1 VNVGVI
7 PLAIAAVG
15 ASYAALVLRGWRRRD
30 NLMFGLLALT
40 DAGMTAWRGV
50 NVLTGGSVIAPGV
63 LVPCMIGT
71 IALALLT
78 LEFVTAFPRRRPMA
92 WRWRAAMLAWG
103 AIAIAVAAVTLDPA
117 SPAAGTGMF
126 AEVAPSSPAGS
137 MVRGSMA
144 PEIVFFMPA
153 TLLVFVLGARAFAAT
168 RQRDARIVIAMLWFR
183 WAFGFSAYFF
193 GPLLGVFEA
202 AVWAETTV
210 ATMVSFTVIGT
221 AVLHSELFSI
231 RSSAA
236 EVVTIATIALLVML
250 GGGGAVSAAL
260 AYVEPGR
267 LLQLALFGAA
277 LVPLALAAIGY
288 ALYPRVERRVLAGLD
303 ERRARRLGVQGDP
316 LPADAVAAIAE
327 AGRRITSIG
336 DGAAVRWVA
345 NTELPPALAV
355 PLAIGDPLRKAE
367 LAELPACF
375 IVPALGA
382 DRALVGA
389 FYLDDG
395 LIDRDTYVVARDLAA
410 RVAVAVQRAQ
420 AVSELHDARRL
431 AALGQFA
438 AAIAHDIR
446 TPLTSISMNVQI
458 LRRKLQ
464 LPDDDREH
472 LDIALEELARLD
484 RSVAEILDFAKP
496 VKLTSEPID
505 VGELIEAAKKNLAPV
520 LVERG
525 VAVRVEPPGGPGG
538 PGSRD
543 ALTVHGDP
551 QRLRQVLTNL
561 VDNAANA
568 SRPGTEVTL
577 RASATAD
584 HVAIEVED
592 HGRGIGADDLPRI
605 FEPFFTTR
613 PDGTGLGLAI
623 VHKVI
628 RAHGGDIKVRSTI
641 GGGSTFTITLP
652 SPA

>member
-1 VNVGVI
+1 MSVGLI
-7 PLAIAAVG
+7 PLAVATIG

-30 NLMFGLLALT
+30 NLVFGLLALT
-40 DAGMTAWRGV
+40 DAAMTGWRGA
-50 NVLTGGSVIAPGV
+50 NVLTGGSIVTASV
-63 LVPCMIGT
+63 VTPCMIGT

-78 LEFVTAFPRRRPMA
+78 IEFIVAFPRRRPMTWP
-92 WRWRAAMLAWG
+92 WRSAMLAWG
-103 AIAIAVAAVTLDPA
+103 AVGVLVVSRIPE
-117 SPAAGTGMF
+117 PAAAGDNAHLL
-126 AEVAPSSPAGS
+126 AEL
-137 MVRGSMA
+137 
-144 PEIVFFMPA
+144 VFYMPA
-153 TLLVFVLGARAFAAT
+153 TILVFVLGGRAYALT
-168 RQRDARIVIAMLWFR
+168 TQRDARIVIAMLWFR
-183 WAFGFSAYFF
+183 WGFGFLTYVL
-193 GPLLGVFEA
+193 GPVFGVFEQV
-202 AVWAETTV
+202 VWIETTCV
-210 ATMVSFTVIGT
+210 TMISFAVIGT
-221 AVLHSELFSI
+221 AVLRSELFSI

-236 EVVTIATIALLVML
+236 EVVTVATVALLVML
-250 GGGGAVSAAL
+250 GGGGAVTAAL
-260 AYVEPGR
+260 VYLEPGR
-267 LLQLALFGAA
+267 LQQLALYGAA
-277 LVPLALAAIGY
+277 LVPLAIAAIGH
-288 ALYPRVERRVLAGLD
+288 AMYPRVERRVLAGLD

-316 LPADAVAAIAE
+316 LPADAEAAITE
-327 AGRRITSIG
+327 ARRRIASIG
-336 DGAAVRWVA
+336 DGAVVRWFHA
-345 NTELPPALAV
+345 PQLPAALAET
-355 PLAIGDPLRKAE
+355 LAVGEPLRQDEIAD
-367 LAELPACF
+367 LPACF
-375 IVPALGA
+375 VVPALGA
-382 DRALVGA
+382 ERILVGA
-389 FYLDDG
+389 FYLDGG

-410 RVAVAVQRAQ
+410 RVAIAVQRAQ

-496 VKLTSEPID
+496 VKLMSEPID
-505 VGELIEAAKKNLAPV
+505 VGELIETTKKNLTPV
-520 LVERG
+520 LLERG
-525 VAVRVEPPGGPGG
+525 VAVRIDDAGG
-538 PGSRD
+538 
-543 ALTVHGDP
+543 AFTVNGDP

-577 RASATAD
+577 RATATD
-584 HVAIEVED
+584 DRHVAIEVED

-652 SPA
+652 VPA

>member
-1 VNVGVI
+1 MNVGVI
-7 PLAIAAVG
+7 PLAIATVG

-40 DAGMTAWRGV
+40 DAAMTAWRGV
-50 NVLTGGSVIAPGV
+50 NVLTGGSIIARGV
-63 LVPCMIGT
+63 MVPCMVGT
-71 IALALLT
+71 IALAMIT
-78 LEFVTAFPRRRPMA
+78 LEFISAFPRRRPMS
-92 WRWRAAMLAWG
+92 WRWRGAMLAWG
-103 AIAIAVAAVTLDPA
+103 AIGLAITARTMEPDDLATSANLVSEL
-117 SPAAGTGMF
+117 
-126 AEVAPSSPAGS
+126 
-137 MVRGSMA
+137 
-144 PEIVFFMPA
+144 VFFGPA
-153 TLLVFVLGARAFAAT
+153 TLLVFVLGARAYAQT
-168 RQRDARIVIAMLWFR
+168 HQRDARIVIAMLWFR
-183 WAFGFSAYFF
+183 WGFGFLVYALGSV
-193 GPLLGVFEA
+193 LGVFEA
-202 AVWAETTV
+202 AVWAETTL

-221 AVLHSELFSI
+221 AVLRSELFSI

-236 EVVTIATIALLVML
+236 EVVTIATVALLVML
-250 GGGGAVSAAL
+250 GGGGAVTAAL

-267 LLQLALFGAA
+267 LQQLALFGAA

-288 ALYPRVERRVLAGLD
+288 AMYPRVERRVLAGLD

-316 LPADAVAAIAE
+316 LPADADAAIAE
-327 AGRRITSIG
+327 ASRRISSIG
-336 DGAAVRWVA
+336 DGAAVRWLA
-345 NTELPPALAV
+345 NTELSPALAAQ
-355 PLAIGDPLRKAE
+355 LAVGEPLRKDE
-367 LAELPACF
+367 ISELPACF

-382 DRALVGA
+382 DRILVGA
-389 FYLDDG
+389 FYLDGG
-395 LIDRDTYVVARDLAA
+395 LIDRDTYVVARDLSA
-410 RVAVAVQRAQ
+410 RVALAVQRAQ

-464 LPDDDREH
+464 LSDDDREH

-496 VKLTSEPID
+496 VRLTSEPID
-505 VGELIEAAKKNLAPV
+505 VAELFETTKKNLTPV
-520 LVERG
+520 LFERG
-525 VAVRVEPPGGPGG
+525 VAVRVQAPGTPGT
-538 PGSRD
+538 PGAHD
-543 ALTVHGDP
+543 ALTIHGDP

-577 RASATAD
+577 RASATSD
-584 HVAIEVED
+584 RHVAIEVED

-628 RAHGGDIKVRSTI
+628 RAHGGDIKVRSTV
-641 GGGSTFTITLP
+641 GGGATFTITLP
-652 SPA
+652 A

>member
-1 VNVGVI
+1 MNVGLI
-7 PLAIAAVG
+7 PLAVATIG

-40 DAGMTAWRGV
+40 DAAMTAWRGV
-50 NVLTGGSVIAPGV
+50 NVLTGGSIVTASV
-63 LVPCMIGT
+63 LTPCMLGT

-78 LEFVTAFPRRRPMA
+78 LEFIVGFPRRAPMS
-92 WRWRAAMLAWG
+92 WRWRTAMLAWG
-103 AIAIAVAAVTLDPA
+103 AIGAVIV
-117 SPAAGTGMF
+117 S
-126 AEVAPSSPAGS
+126 
-137 MVRGSMA
+137 RA
-144 PEIVFFMPA
+144 PEPTDFNNPIHMLAELVFYTPA
-153 TLLVFVLGARAFAAT
+153 TLLVFVLGARAFKHT
-168 RQRDARIVIAMLWFR
+168 KQRDARVVIAVLFFR
-183 WAFGFSAYFF
+183 WGFGYLTYSLGPALGAFEQ
-193 GPLLGVFEA
+193 L
-202 AVWAETTV
+202 VWIETTCV
-210 ATMVSFTVIGT
+210 TMISFAVIGT
-221 AVLHSELFSI
+221 AVLRSELFSI

-236 EVVTIATIALLVML
+236 EVVTVAAVALLVML
-250 GGGGAVSAAL
+250 GGGSAVTAAL
-260 AYVEPGR
+260 FYVEPGR
-267 LLQLALFGAA
+267 LQQLALYGAA
-277 LVPLALAAIGY
+277 LVPLAIAAIGH
-288 ALYPRVERRVLAGLD
+288 AMYPRVERRVLAGLD

-316 LPADAVAAIAE
+316 LPADADAAIAE
-327 AGRRITSIG
+327 ARRRIASMG
-336 DGAAVRWVA
+336 DGATVRWLHA
-345 NTELPPALAV
+345 QALPPGLAAT
-355 PLAIGDPLRKAE
+355 LEIGEPLRQDEIAD
-367 LAELPACF
+367 LPACF
-375 IVPALGA
+375 VVPALGA
-382 DRALVGA
+382 ERILVGA
-389 FYLDDG
+389 FYLDGG

-410 RVAVAVQRAQ
+410 RVAIAVQRAQ

-496 VKLTSEPID
+496 VKLMSESID
-505 VGELIEAAKKNLAPV
+505 VGELIETTKKNLTAV
-520 LVERG
+520 LFERG
-525 VAVRVEPPGGPGG
+525 VAVRVDHGAGVVA
-538 PGSRD
+538 SD
-543 ALTVHGDP
+543 ALTVTGDP

-568 SRPGTEVTL
+568 SRPGAEVTL

-584 HVAIEVED
+584 HHVAIEVED

-628 RAHGGDIKVRSTI
+628 RAHGGDIKVRSTV

-652 SPA
+652 APA

>member
-1 VNVGVI
+1 VNIGVI
-7 PLAIAAVG
+7 PLAIATVG

-40 DAGMTAWRGV
+40 DAAMTAWRGV
-50 NVLTGGSVIAPGV
+50 NVLTGGSIIARGV
-63 LVPCMIGT
+63 LVPCMVGT
-71 IALALLT
+71 IALALVT
-78 LEFVTAFPRRRPMA
+78 IEFITAFPRRRPMSWW
-92 WRWRAAMLAWG
+92 WRGAMLAWG
-103 AIAIAVAAVTLDPA
+103 AIGLTVAARTMEPEDLA
-117 SPAAGTGMF
+117 TAGN
-126 AEVAPSSPAGS
+126 AISEL
-137 MVRGSMA
+137 
-144 PEIVFFMPA
+144 VFFGPA
-153 TLLVFVLGARAFAAT
+153 TLLVFVLGARAYAQT
-168 RQRDARIVIAMLWFR
+168 HQRDARIVIAMLWFR
-183 WAFGFSAYFF
+183 WGFGFLVYAL
-193 GPLLGVFEA
+193 GPVLGVFEA
-202 AVWAETTV
+202 AVWAETTL

-221 AVLHSELFSI
+221 AVLRSELFSI

-236 EVVTIATIALLVML
+236 EVVTIATVALLVML
-250 GGGGAVSAAL
+250 GGGGAVTAAL

-267 LLQLALFGAA
+267 LQQLALFGAA

-288 ALYPRVERRVLAGLD
+288 AMYPRVERRVLAGLD

-316 LPADAVAAIAE
+316 LPADAAAAIAE
-327 AGRRITSIG
+327 ASRRIASIG
-336 DGAAVRWVA
+336 DGAAVRWIA
-345 NTELPPALAV
+345 NTELPPALAAQ
-355 PLAIGDPLRKAE
+355 LAIGEPLRRDE
-367 LAELPACF
+367 VSELPACF

-382 DRALVGA
+382 DRILVGA

-395 LIDRDTYVVARDLAA
+395 LIDRDTYVVARDLSA
-410 RVAVAVQRAQ
+410 RVALAVQRAQ

-464 LPDDDREH
+464 LSDDDREH

-496 VKLTSEPID
+496 VRLTSEPID
-505 VGELIEAAKKNLAPV
+505 VAELFETTKKNLTPV
-520 LVERG
+520 LFERG
-525 VAVRVEPPGGPGG
+525 VAVRVEETGAAGAAGAAGG
-538 PGSRD
+538 RD
-543 ALTVHGDP
+543 ALTIHGDP

-577 RASATAD
+577 RATATAD
-584 HVAIEVED
+584 RHVAIEVED

-628 RAHGGDIKVRSTI
+628 RAHGGDIKVRSTV
-641 GGGSTFTITLP
+641 GGGATFTITLP
-652 SPA
+652 A

>member
-1 VNVGVI
+1 VNAGLI
-7 PLAIAAVG
+7 PLAVATIG

-40 DAGMTAWRGV
+40 DATMTAWRGL
-50 NVLTGGSVIAPGV
+50 NVLTGGSIVSPGV
-63 LVPCMIGT
+63 LMPCMLGT

-78 LEFVTAFPRRRPMA
+78 LEFVSAFPRRPAMS

-103 AIAIAVAAVTLDPA
+103 AAGAAIVLATTDAQTL
-117 SPAAGTGMF
+117 GTTTN
-126 AEVAPSSPAGS
+126 AL
-137 MVRGSMA
+137 
-144 PEIVFFMPA
+144 PELVFFVPA
-153 TLLVFVLGARAFAAT
+153 TLVVFVLGARAYAHT
-168 RQRDARIVIAMLWFR
+168 HQRDERIIIAMLWFR
-183 WAFGFSAYFF
+183 WACGFGAYTL
-193 GPLLGVFEA
+193 GPMLGIFEP

-210 ATMVSFTVIGT
+210 ATLISFIVIGT
-221 AVLHSELFSI
+221 AVLRSELFSV

-236 EVVTIATIALLVML
+236 EVITIATIALLVML
-250 GGGGAVSAAL
+250 GGGAAVSAAL

-267 LLQLALFGAA
+267 VQHLALFGAA
-277 LVPLALAAIGY
+277 LVPLVLAAIGN
-288 ALYPRVERRVLAGLD
+288 AIYPRVERRVLAGLD
-303 ERRARRLGVQGDP
+303 ERRARRLGVQGEP
-316 LPADAVAAIAE
+316 LPADASAAIAE
-327 AGRRITSIG
+327 ASRRIASIG

-345 NTELPPALAV
+345 APQLPEALTAT
-355 PLAIGDPLRKAE
+355 LASGEALRRDA
-367 LAELPACF
+367 APDLPACF
-375 IVPALGA
+375 VVPALGA

-395 LIDRDTYVVARDLAA
+395 LIDRDTFVVA
-410 RVAVAVQRAQ
+410 RVAVAVQRAE

-446 TPLTSISMNVQI
+446 TPLTSISLNVQI

-464 LPDDDREH
+464 LSDDDREH

-496 VKLTSEPID
+496 VKLSSEPID
-505 VGELIEAAKKNLAPV
+505 IAELIETTQKNLSPV
-520 LVERG
+520 LHERG
-525 VAVRVEPPGGPGG
+525 VAFRVEP
-538 PGSRD
+538 SDASD

-568 SRPGTEVTL
+568 SRPGAEVTL
-577 RASATAD
+577 RASATGD
-584 HVAIEVED
+584 RCIAIEIED

-623 VHKVI
+623 VHKVV

-652 SPA
+652 AQA

>member
-1 VNVGVI
+1 VNLGFV
-7 PLAIAAVG
+7 PLAIATIG

-30 NLMFGLLALT
+30 NLMFGLLVLT
-40 DAGMTAWRGV
+40 DAAMSAWRGI
-50 NVLTGGSVIAPGV
+50 NVLTGGSIVERGV
-63 LVPCMIGT
+63 VVPCMLGT

-78 LEFVTAFPRRRPMA
+78 FEFISAFPRRRPMS
-92 WRWRAAMLAWG
+92 WRWRAATLAWG
-103 AIAIAVAAVTLDPA
+103 ALAVAIVALTTDQYPFNVL
-117 SPAAGTGMF
+117 
-126 AEVAPSSPAGS
+126 AEV
-137 MVRGSMA
+137 
-144 PEIVFFMPA
+144 VFFIPA
-153 TLLVFVLGARAFAAT
+153 TLVVFVLGARAFAAT
-168 RQRDARIVIAMLWFR
+168 HQRDARIVIAMVWFR
-183 WAFGFSAYFF
+183 WGCGAFAYVG
-193 GPLLGVFEA
+193 GPLLGVFEE

-210 ATMVSFTVIGT
+210 ATMISFVVIGT
-221 AVLHSELFSI
+221 AVLRSELFSI

-236 EVVTIATIALLVML
+236 EVVTIATIALLVMI
-250 GGGGAVSAAL
+250 GGGGAVTAAL

-267 LLQLALFGAA
+267 LQQLAVLGAA

-288 ALYPRVERRVLAGLD
+288 AMYPRVERVLARLD

-316 LPADAVAAIAE
+316 LPADAGAAITE
-327 AGRRITSIG
+327 AGRRIASIG
-336 DGAAVRWVA
+336 DGATVRWVA
-345 NTELPPALAV
+345 TPELPPALAHQ
-355 PLAIGDPLRKAE
+355 LAVGEPLRRDE
-367 LAELPACF
+367 MPELPACF
-375 IVPALGA
+375 LVPALGA
-382 DRALVGA
+382 DRVLVGA
-389 FYLDDG
+389 FYLDGG
-395 LIDRDTYVVARDLAA
+395 LIDRDTYVVARDLSA
-410 RVAVAVQRAQ
+410 RVALAVQRAQ

-446 TPLTSISMNVQI
+446 TPLTSISLNVQI

-484 RSVAEILDFAKP
+484 RSVAEILEFAKP

-505 VGELIEAAKKNLAPV
+505 VAELIETTKKNLTPV
-520 LVERG
+520 LSERG
-525 VAVRVEPPGGPGG
+525 VAVRVEPA
-538 PGSRD
+538 D

-568 SRPGTEVTL
+568 SRRGAEVTL

-584 HVAIEVED
+584 RHVAIEVED
-592 HGRGIGADDLPRI
+592 HGRGIGPDDLPRI

-628 RAHGGDIKVRSTI
+628 RAHGGDIKVRSTL

-652 SPA
+652 QPA

>member
-1 VNVGVI
+1 VNAGLI
-7 PLAIAAVG
+7 PLAVATVG
-15 ASYAALVLRGWRRRD
+15 ASYAALVLRGWQRRD

-40 DAGMTAWRGV
+40 DAAITGWRGV
-50 NVLTGGSVIAPGV
+50 NVLTGGSIVAPGV
-63 LVPCMIGT
+63 LVPCMLGT

-78 LEFVTAFPRRRPMA
+78 FEFVSAFPRRPPMS

-103 AIAIAVAAVTLDPA
+103 AIAVVLVVVATDPTRVGKWTNA
-117 SPAAGTGMF
+117 L
-126 AEVAPSSPAGS
+126 AEL
-137 MVRGSMA
+137 
-144 PEIVFFMPA
+144 VFFTPA
-153 TLLVFVLGARAFAAT
+153 TIVVFILGARAMART
-168 RQRDARIVIAMLWFR
+168 HQRDERIVVAMLWFR
-183 WAFGFSAYFF
+183 WGCGFFAYSI
-193 GPLLGVFEA
+193 GPLLGVFEI
-202 AVWAETTV
+202 AVWAETTF
-210 ATMVSFTVIGT
+210 ATLISFIVIGT
-221 AVLHSELFSI
+221 AVLRSELFSI

-236 EVVTIATIALLVML
+236 EVITIATIALLVML

-260 AYVEPGR
+260 TYVEPGR
-267 LLQLALFGAA
+267 LQQVALFGAA
-277 LVPLALAAIGY
+277 LVPLALGAFGY
-288 ALYPRVERRVLAGLD
+288 AIYPRVERRVLAGLD
-303 ERRARRLGVQGDP
+303 ERRARRLGVQGEP
-316 LPADAVAAIAE
+316 LPADAGAAIAE
-327 AGRRITSIG
+327 ASHRIASIG

-345 NTELPPALAV
+345 A
-355 PLAIGDPLRKAE
+355 
-367 LAELPACF
+367 AELPAALAAALAPGEPLRKDELADLPACF
-375 IVPALGA
+375 VVPALGA

-395 LIDRDTYVVARDLAA
+395 LIDRDTFVVARDLAA

-446 TPLTSISMNVQI
+446 TPLTSISLNMQI

-464 LPDDDREH
+464 LSDDDREH

-496 VKLTSEPID
+496 VKLSSEPID
-505 VGELIEAAKKNLAPV
+505 VAELIEATKRNLSPV
-520 LVERG
+520 LTERG
-525 VAVRVEPPGGPGG
+525 VAVRVEPGAAVDP
-538 PGSRD
+538 
-543 ALTVHGDP
+543 LTVHGDP
-551 QRLRQVLTNL
+551 QRLRQALTNL

-577 RASATAD
+577 RAAASGD
-584 HVAIEVED
+584 RHVAIEIED
-592 HGRGIGADDLPRI
+592 HGRGIGPDDLPRI

-628 RAHGGDIKVRSTI
+628 RAHGGDIKVRSTL

-652 SPA
+652 AAA